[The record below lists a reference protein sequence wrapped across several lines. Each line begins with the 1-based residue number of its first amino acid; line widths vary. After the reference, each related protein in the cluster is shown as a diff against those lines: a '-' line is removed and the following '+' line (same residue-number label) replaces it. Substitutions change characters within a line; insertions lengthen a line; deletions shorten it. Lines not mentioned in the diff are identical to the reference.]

1 MKEKP
6 PMKKKPITKKNVM
19 MTLDITTLIIMKKR
33 FEEDRRKLST
43 EVNAILNFMKNHNLT
58 SADILNR

>member
-1 MKEKP
+1 MKENS

>member
-1 MKEKP
+1 MKENP

>member
-1 MKEKP
+1 
-6 PMKKKPITKKNVM
+6 MKKKPITKKNVM